1 MKQWNFVKMM
11 NKEQKE
17 PREGPLPLEIEA
29 ILQPLRE
36 VGTIAKTKS
45 WTFDDIEDAIREAN
59 LRGIDPQQLFGTS
72 VNSY

>member
-1 MKQWNFVKMM
+1 MKQCKFVNML

-17 PREGPLPLEIEA
+17 PREGPLEREA

-72 VNSY
+72 VNTY

>member
-1 MKQWNFVKMM
+1 MKQWNFVKMV

-17 PREGPLPLEIEA
+17 SREGPLEREA

-45 WTFDDIEDAIREAN
+45 WTFDDIEGAIREAN

>member
-1 MKQWNFVKMM
+1 MKQWNFLKMI

-17 PREGPLPLEIEA
+17 SREGPLEREA

-36 VGTIAKTKS
+36 VETIAKTKS

>member
-1 MKQWNFVKMM
+1 MKVM
-11 NKEQKE
+11 NKDQKE
-17 PREGPLPLEIEA
+17 PREGPVEREA

>member
-1 MKQWNFVKMM
+1 MMKQWNFVKVI

-17 PREGPLPLEIEA
+17 PREGPSEKES

-36 VGTIAKTKS
+36 VGTITKTKS

-59 LRGIDPQQLFGTS
+59 LCGIDPQQLYGTS
-72 VNSY
+72 VNTY

>member
-1 MKQWNFVKMM
+1 MMKQWNFVNMI

-17 PREGPLPLEIEA
+17 PREGPSEKEA

-36 VGTIAKTKS
+36 VGTITKTKS

-72 VNSY
+72 VNTY

>member
-1 MKQWNFVKMM
+1 MMKQCKFVNML

-17 PREGPLPLEIEA
+17 TREGPLKREA

-72 VNSY
+72 VNTY

>member
-1 MKQWNFVKMM
+1 MMKQWNFVNVI
-11 NKEQKE
+11 NKKQKE
-17 PREGPLPLEIEA
+17 LREGPSEKEA

-36 VGTIAKTKS
+36 VGTITKTKS